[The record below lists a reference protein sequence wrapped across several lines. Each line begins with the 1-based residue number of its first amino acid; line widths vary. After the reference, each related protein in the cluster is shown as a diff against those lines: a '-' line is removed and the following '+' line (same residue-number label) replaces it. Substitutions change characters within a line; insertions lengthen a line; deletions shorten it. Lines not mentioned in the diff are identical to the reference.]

1 MGVAVSVG
9 VPLLVLVLLIA
20 AFIIYKRRG
29 SKPLHALSV
38 FGLRNAKNADDNDLV
53 VNAEG

>member
-1 MGVAVSVG
+1 MVVVVVVG
-9 VPLLVLVLLIA
+9 VLLLVLVLVVA
-20 AFIIYKRRG
+20 AIIIYKRRG

-38 FGLRNAKNADDNDLV
+38 FGLRNAQNADDNDLL

>member
-1 MGVAVSVG
+1 MGVTVAVG
-9 VPLLVLVLLIA
+9 VPLPVLVLVVA
-20 AFIIYKRRG
+20 AIIIYKRRG

-38 FGLRNAKNADDNDLV
+38 FGLRNAKNADDNDLL